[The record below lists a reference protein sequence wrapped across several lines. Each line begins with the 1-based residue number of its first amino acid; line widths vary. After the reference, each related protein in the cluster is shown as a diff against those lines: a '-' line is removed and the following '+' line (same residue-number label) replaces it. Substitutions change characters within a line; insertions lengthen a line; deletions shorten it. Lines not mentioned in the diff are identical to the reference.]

1 MRLTTIKRGGG
12 GGGTKNAVNLIKK
25 KKVLTELLERKV
37 QRDKSED
44 SSAND
49 RNRTR
54 RT

>member
-12 GGGTKNAVNLIKK
+12 GGGIKNAVNLL